1 MGIMKY
7 AESVKRFSHIFEGEN
22 MLREYKISEIEK
34 LKIHGRRTACLDP
47 LTLFWNGSGI
57 EMNVRA
63 TVVKIRCYADY
74 SVFEPWIDVLV
85 EGVRYQKRPLE
96 KGINEITIWQG
107 NAGPGES
114 DIPLRNIKI
123 IRDTPAM
130 AADGDTLIRIESVIT
145 DGTFENVDEPG
156 HRIEF
161 IGDSITSGEG
171 CMGPVCEQ
179 DWNSAC
185 FDAFDNYT
193 YMTSQKLGAD
203 YEVFSQSG
211 YGFMWSWYGNPKEN
225 MPSFYDEVCGLVPAG
240 KACEIGAHEKYDFS
254 LFEPDIVIINMGTN
268 DAGAYSASSHEA
280 ARSMGFDD
288 VHFLNEKGEIPP
300 EDVATLKNG
309 AKAFLKK
316 VREKRPGA
324 IIIWAYG
331 MLLQDSD
338 SINSQMTSLLSEAVS
353 EYSKQENDS
362 KVYYHQLPP
371 TLAGEFGSRSHPGHA
386 AHKKAAESLVKK
398 IEAVLGV
405 R

>member
-1 MGIMKY
+1 MKY
-7 AESVKRFSHIFEGEN
+7 AESVRHFSRIFKDEN

-63 TVVKIRCYADY
+63 TVVKLRCYADY

-123 IRDTPAM
+123 MRDTPAM
-130 AADGDTLIRIESVIT
+130 AADGDTLIRIEAVFT
-145 DGTFENVDEPG
+145 DGTFEIVDEPG

-171 CMGPVCEQ
+171 CMGPVSEQ
-179 DWNSAC
+179 EWNSAC
-185 FDAFDNYT
+185 FDAVDNYT
-193 YMTSQKLGAD
+193 YITAQKLCAD

-211 YGFMWSWYGNPKEN
+211 YGFVWSWDGNPKEN
-225 MPSFYDEVCGLVPAG
+225 MPLFYDEVYGLVPAG
-240 KACEIGAHEKYDFS
+240 KACELGTYEKYDFS
-254 LFEPDIVIINMGTN
+254 LFEPDIVIINLGTN

-280 ARSMGFDD
+280 ARSMGSDNI
-288 VHFLNEKGEIPP
+288 HYLNEKGEIPP
-300 EDVATLKNG
+300 GDVVALKNG

-338 SINSQMTSLLSEAVS
+338 IINTQMTNLLSAAVA

-371 TLAGEFGSRSHPGHA
+371 TLAGEFGSRSHPGHP

-398 IEAVLGV
+398 IEAVLDV

>member
-7 AESVKRFSHIFEGEN
+7 AESVRHFLRIFKDEN

-63 TVVKIRCYADY
+63 TVVKLRCYADY
-74 SVFEPWIDVLV
+74 SVFEPWIDVIV

-107 NAGPGES
+107 NAGPCES

-130 AADGDTLIRIESVIT
+130 AADGDTLIRIEAVFT

-171 CMGPVCEQ
+171 CMGPVSEQ
-179 DWNSAC
+179 EWNSAC
-185 FDAFDNYT
+185 FDAVDNYT
-193 YMTSQKLGAD
+193 YITAQKLGAD

-211 YGFMWSWYGNPKEN
+211 YGFVWSWNGNPKEN
-225 MPSFYDEVCGLVPAG
+225 MPLFYDEVCGLVPDG
-240 KACEIGAHEKYDFS
+240 KACELGTYEKYDFS
-254 LFEPDIVIINMGTN
+254 LFKPDIVIINLGTN
-268 DAGAYSASSHEA
+268 DAGAYSVSSHEA
-280 ARSMGFDD
+280 ARSMGSDNI
-288 VHFLNEKGEIPP
+288 HYLNEKGEIPS
-300 EDVATLKNG
+300 EDVAALKNG

-338 SINSQMTSLLSEAVS
+338 IINTQMTNLLSAAVA

-371 TLAGEFGSRSHPGHA
+371 TLAGEFGSRSHPGHP

-398 IEAVLGV
+398 IEAVLEV

>member
-1 MGIMKY
+1 
-7 AESVKRFSHIFEGEN
+7 

-63 TVVKIRCYADY
+63 TVVKLRCYADY

-107 NAGPGES
+107 NAVSDES
-114 DIPLRNIKI
+114 DIPIRNIKI
-123 IRDTPAM
+123 MRDTPAM
-130 AADGDTLIRIESVIT
+130 AADGDTLIRIEAVFT
-145 DGTFENVDEPG
+145 DGTFEIVDEPG

-171 CMGPVCEQ
+171 CMGPVSEQ
-179 DWNSAC
+179 EWNSAC
-185 FDAFDNYT
+185 FDAVDNYT
-193 YMTSQKLGAD
+193 YITAQKLGAD

-211 YGFMWSWYGNPKEN
+211 YGFVWSWNGNPKEN
-225 MPSFYDEVCGLVPAG
+225 MPLFYDEVCGLVPDG
-240 KACEIGAHEKYDFS
+240 KACELGTYEKYDFS
-254 LFEPDIVIINMGTN
+254 LFEPDIVIINLGTN

-280 ARSMGFDD
+280 ARSMGSDNI
-288 VHFLNEKGEIPP
+288 HYLNEKGEIPP
-300 EDVATLKNG
+300 EDVAALKNG

-338 SINSQMTSLLSEAVS
+338 IINTQMTNLLSAAVA